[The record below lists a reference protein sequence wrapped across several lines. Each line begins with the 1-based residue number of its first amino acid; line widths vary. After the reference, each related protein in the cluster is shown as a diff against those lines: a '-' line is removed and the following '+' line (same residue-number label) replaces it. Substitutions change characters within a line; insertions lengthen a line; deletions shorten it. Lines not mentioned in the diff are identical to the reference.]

1 MREEVFM
8 VRKGEAQQKGL
19 LVRTSAAES
28 EGIAFESGRVLLSFG
43 KLIPIGGGATN
54 VVRPP

>member
-19 LVRTSAAES
+19 LVRASAAES
-28 EGIAFESGRVLLSFG
+28 EGIAFESGRGSLRFEEA
-43 KLIPIGGGATN
+43 IPIRAGAAN
-54 VVRPP
+54 VVRLP